1 MSNFDYEKDVI
12 ESYKRKGFDVSLQD
26 VKDVRE
32 ICKAKLRSVKFEDKR
47 FYMPILFAD
56 EMKNHIYRKTINE
69 YSLEVTK
76 LSETL
81 KKMAE
86 DMQKKMG
93 VFLDVCDMHED
104 TM

>member
-1 MSNFDYEKDVI
+1 
-12 ESYKRKGFDVSLQD
+12 
-26 VKDVRE
+26 
-32 ICKAKLRSVKFEDKR
+32 
-47 FYMPILFAD
+47 MPILFAD
-56 EMKNHIYRKTINE
+56 EMKNYIYRKTINE

-81 KKMAE
+81 KRMAVN
-86 DMQKKMG
+86 MQKKMGG

>member
-1 MSNFDYEKDVI
+1 MSSFDYEKDVI

-32 ICKAKLRSVKFEDKR
+32 MCKAKLRSVKFEDKR

-56 EMKNHIYRKTINE
+56 EMKNRKTINE

>member
-1 MSNFDYEKDVI
+1 MSSFDYEKDVI
-12 ESYKRKGFDVSLQD
+12 ESYNRRHFDVSLQD

-32 ICKAKLRSVKFEDKR
+32 MCKAKLRSVKFEDKR

-81 KKMAE
+81 KKMARTCRRRW
-86 DMQKKMG
+86 G
-93 VFLDVCDMHED
+93 CS
-104 TM
+104 

>member
-1 MSNFDYEKDVI
+1 MSNFDYEKDIV
-12 ESYKRKGFDVSLQD
+12 ESYKRKGFDVSFQD
-26 VKDVRE
+26 VKEVRD

>member
-1 MSNFDYEKDVI
+1 M
-12 ESYKRKGFDVSLQD
+12 G
-26 VKDVRE
+26 
-32 ICKAKLRSVKFEDKR
+32 
-47 FYMPILFAD
+47 LFVAD

>member
-1 MSNFDYEKDVI
+1 MSSFDYEKDVI

-26 VKDVRE
+26 VKE
-32 ICKAKLRSVKFEDKR
+32 MCKAKLRSVKFEDKR